1 MSDKA
6 PKPMTPAEKEMLQEA
21 KDRKMAPKME
31 DAYNKALT
39 STVPAPAP
47 APAPVIKKAGGGMTA
62 SARADG
68 IAQRGKT
75 RGTIV

>member
-6 PKPMTPAEKEMLQEA
+6 PKPMTDSEKQMLQEA
-21 KDRKMAPKME
+21 QDKKMAPKLE
-31 DAYNKALT
+31 SAYNKSLT
-39 STVPAPAP
+39 STAP
-47 APAPVIKKAGGGMTA
+47 APAPVVKKAGGGMTA

-75 RGTIV
+75 RGTMV

>member
-1 MSDKA
+1 
-6 PKPMTPAEKEMLQEA
+6 MTPAEKEMLQEA

-39 STVPAPAP
+39 STAPAP

-75 RGTIV
+75 RGKMV